1 MKKKIT
7 KSRRNF
13 LKIVIMMGL
22 TLMLK
27 IPILNLKNK
36 KKINWIM
43 SKNDY

>member
-7 KSRRNF
+7 KSKRNF
-13 LKIVIMMGL
+13 LKIITMMGL

-27 IPILNLKNK
+27 IPILNFKNK
-36 KKINWIM
+36 KKIHWIM

>member
-7 KSRRNF
+7 KSKRNF